1 MTSVVIFSLVVTGTT
16 PIPVARDAITTRGQS
31 INKTRFTDAGLV
43 SYDVLIFLINTGEVL
58 DATGKAALQRHFDH
72 GGNFVAI
79 HSASDCLRNTTFY
92 GREVG
97 AFFDSHPALQNA
109 KTVDVINA
117 SHPSSTNMLPA
128 EWYVQDEMYNFK
140 SDPRSLGAVVVF
152 SANESSYSVVSYLI
166 HVHRPCDP
174 HQFDQGTPHPI
185 AWYQEHGA
193 GSENGTTADR
203 SLYTSLAIGLNP
215 VNSDPQDNL
224 FLAHVAGGISWALKS
239 NTTRAFNSSGQVGN
253 GKSRNLRQIPDQS
266 STHRLSFS

>member
-1 MTSVVIFSLVVTGTT
+1 ESGPARGLIYSATADYRHDS
-16 PIPVARDAITTRGQS
+16 IPVARDALTASGQS
-31 INKTRFTDAGLV
+31 INVQFDATEDETQFTDAGLA
-43 SYDVLIFLINTGEVL
+43 SYDVLVFLMNTGEAVL
-58 DATGKAALQRHFDH
+58 DATGKGALQRYFDL

-109 KTVDVINA
+109 TVDVVDA
-117 SHPSSTNMLPA
+117 SHPSTSMLPA
-128 EWYVQDEMYNFK
+128 EWLVQDEMYDFK
-140 SDPRSLGAVVVF
+140 SDSRSLGAVVVL
-152 SANESSYSVVSYLI
+152 SANESSYSD
-166 HVHRPCDP
+166 PGP

-193 GSENGTTADR
+193 GSENGTTAGR
-203 SLYTSLAIGLNP
+203 SFYTSLGHLNETW
-215 VNSDPQDNL
+215 QDNL

-253 GKSRNLRQIPDQS
+253 
-266 STHRLSFS
+266 